1 MDIEGL
7 RIYQHELGLEFGFG
21 SNVELSLTFPHVNHA
36 GPFGFSDPYFYV
48 VGEEF
53 NLHRAV
59 S

>member
-1 MDIEGL
+1 MYSLGL
-7 RIYQHELGLEFGFG
+7 RIDQNELGLEFGFG
-21 SNVELSLTFPHVNHA
+21 SNVDLAFAFAHVGHA
-36 GPFGFSDPYFYV
+36 SPLGFSDSYLYV